1 MKHRKLSMG
10 FLKIAGTMGVILSSV
25 AITQGIAIL
34 GTQILKWSPQILNY
48 LALTTIGIQWVCF
61 LPASG
66 IFGNEPTEKY
76 YDLIGSLTY
85 LSTLSISIFQLPLEQ
100 ISLRQMI
107 VTSFAGIWALR
118 LGSFLFYR
126 IHKSGG
132 VDSRFSEL
140 KKDYGRFL
148 IAWTIQGVWVFLT
161 LLSVLVVNQNVDAK
175 PLYVV
180 NYIGMGVF
188 VVGFFCETTA
198 DMQKLRFKED
208 PLNNGRWIDSGLW
221 GFSR

>member
-1 MKHRKLSMG
+1 MG
-10 FLKIAGTMGVILSSV
+10 FLKIAGTMGVIISSV

-34 GTQILKWSPQILNY
+34 GTQTLKWTPQILNY

-107 VTSFAGIWALR
+107 VTSFAGVWALR

-140 KKDYGRFL
+140 KKDYGKFL

-180 NYIGMGVF
+180 NYIGMGIF
-188 VVGFFCETTA
+188 VVGFLTETTA
-198 DMQKLRFKED
+198 DLQKLRFKED

>member
-1 MKHRKLSMG
+1 MG
-10 FLKIAGTMGVILSSV
+10 FLKIAGTMGVIISSV

-34 GTQILKWSPQILNY
+34 GTQTLKWTPQILNY

-107 VTSFAGIWALR
+107 VTSFAGVWALR

-140 KKDYGRFL
+140 KKDYGKFL

-180 NYIGMGVF
+180 NYIGMGIF
-188 VVGFFCETTA
+188 FVGFLTETTA
-198 DMQKLRFKED
+198 DLQKLRFKED